1 MTHSISLKHSQSFHA
16 LSSISEEPD
25 EAGFKE
31 EGKELIY
38 IEISLLQS
46 RIREKNLETIQAFE
60 HLVKIHRQ
68 LWNTA
73 GVGNS
78 TALDVQTYAEII
90 FDLDHADS
98 ESIKYKRLLE
108 THLPKPI
115 SIEEARLK
123 EEKLKLK
130 LLKLENL
137 FEAFTEPTRS
147 FELQPPS
154 VLLSPLL
161 SSSSFRRSRT
171 KDGPLP
177 ETILSYPPLTR
188 PCPLEQPSKE
198 KSFLKSFLQSFL
210 HRRGAYPEDKRRSGE
225 IRSRQSGSDIMEQ
238 HRIF

>member
-108 THLPKPI
+108 THLPKPT
-115 SIEEARLK
+115 
-123 EEKLKLK
+123 
-130 LLKLENL
+130 LL
-137 FEAFTEPTRS
+137 
-147 FELQPPS
+147 
-154 VLLSPLL
+154 
-161 SSSSFRRSRT
+161 RT
-171 KDGPLP
+171 L
-177 ETILSYPPLTR
+177 
-188 PCPLEQPSKE
+188 
-198 KSFLKSFLQSFL
+198 
-210 HRRGAYPEDKRRSGE
+210 A
-225 IRSRQSGSDIMEQ
+225 
-238 HRIF
+238 